1 MTDALQRFR
10 LDGKAA
16 LVTGGGDGIGRA
28 TGLLLASA
36 GAVVAVLDKA
46 GDKADAVT
54 AEIRAAGGSATAYAA
69 DVAREA
75 ELEAAFADFAG
86 RQGRLD
92 ILVNNAGMAIRGP
105 ATELALADWNQ
116 VVAVN
121 LTGMFLAARIAA
133 RHMIGF
139 GKGGAMVNTAS
150 IMGLSGGLYPNVAY
164 QTTKGGV
171 VNMTRALALEW
182 VNSGIRVNAVAPTYV
197 NTPFIAGLV
206 SRPEVLATIKAATPM
221 GRLAEPDEIASA
233 ILFLASSAAAMI
245 TGVVLPVDGGFL
257 AR

>member
-46 GDKADAVT
+46 GDKADAVS

-69 DVAREA
+69 DVASEA
-75 ELEAAFADFAG
+75 GLEAAFADFAG

-92 ILVNNAGMAIRGP
+92 ILVNNAGMALRGP

-139 GKGGAMVNTAS
+139 GQGGAVVNTAS

-164 QTTKGGV
+164 QTSKGGV

-233 ILFLASSAAAMI
+233 ILFLASPAAAMI